1 MKGKNREKTIVQTI
15 LNKISKLCVFL
26 QAEIHNLMK
35 KSILIAIA
43 ILAFGFMANAQE
55 KKEES
60 KVKHLTYKEFLS
72 KVWDFEKDAT
82 TFTYKGKLPAV
93 IDFYAN
99 WCGPC
104 RRVAPIMEKLA
115 EEYDG
120 KLLVYKVNVDQE
132 KELSSTFQ
140 VKSIPMVLFVPMEGQ
155 PMMQVGA
162 MPEEGYRKVI
172 DEQLI
177 K

>member
-1 MKGKNREKTIVQTI
+1 
-15 LNKISKLCVFL
+15 
-26 QAEIHNLMK
+26 MK

-43 ILAFGFMANAQE
+43 LLAFGFTANAQE
-55 KKEES
+55 KKEET
-60 KVKHLTYKEFLS
+60 KVKHLTYNEFLK
-72 KVWDFEKDAT
+72 KVWDFEKNSN
-82 TFTYKGKLPAV
+82 TFIYKGELPAV
-93 IDFYAN
+93 VDFYAD

-120 KLLVYKVNVDQE
+120 KLLVYKVNTDQE
-132 KELSSTFQ
+132 RGLSAAFQ
-140 VKSIPMVLFVPMEGQ
+140 VKSIPMVLFIPLEGQ

-162 MPEEGYRKVI
+162 LPEEGYRKVI
-172 DEQLI
+172 EEQLI

>member
-1 MKGKNREKTIVQTI
+1 
-15 LNKISKLCVFL
+15 
-26 QAEIHNLMK
+26 MK
-35 KSILIAIA
+35 KAILIAIA
-43 ILAFGFMANAQE
+43 ILAFGFAANAQE

-60 KVKHLTYKEFLS
+60 KVIHLTYNEFLK
-72 KVWDFEKDAT
+72 KVWDFEKNPN
-82 TFTYKGKLPAV
+82 TFIYKGELPAI
-93 IDFYAN
+93 IDFYAD

-120 KLLVYKVNVDQE
+120 KLLVYKVNTDQE
-132 KELSSTFQ
+132 RGLSAAFQ
-140 VKSIPMVLFVPMEGQ
+140 VKSIPMVLFIPLEAQ

-162 MPEEGYRKVI
+162 LPEEGYRKVVE
-172 DEQLI
+172 EQLI

>member
-1 MKGKNREKTIVQTI
+1 MIFVIFVPE
-15 LNKISKLCVFL
+15 
-26 QAEIHNLMK
+26 NLSTMK
-35 KSILIAIA
+35 KSILIAMV
-43 ILAFGFMANAQE
+43 ILATAFTATAQE
-55 KKEES
+55 NKEES
-60 KVKHLTYKEFLS
+60 KVKNLTYNEFL
-72 KVWDFEKDAT
+72 KQVWNFESSPN
-82 TFTYKGKLPAV
+82 TFIYKGKLPAV

-120 KLLVYKVNVDQE
+120 RLLVYKVNVDQE
-132 KELSSTFQ
+132 KELAAAFQ
-140 VKSIPMVLFVPMEGQ
+140 VKSIPMVLFIPLEGQ

-162 MPEEGYRKVI
+162 LPEEGYRKVI
-172 DEQLI
+172 QDSLL

>member
-1 MKGKNREKTIVQTI
+1 M
-15 LNKISKLCVFL
+15 
-26 QAEIHNLMK
+26 
-35 KSILIAIA
+35 AI
-43 ILAFGFMANAQE
+43 IAFGLNANAQD
-55 KKEES
+55 KKAES

-72 KVWDFEKDAT
+72 KVWNFESNPT
-82 TFTYKGKLPAV
+82 TFVYKGKLPAV
-93 IDFYAN
+93 IDFYAD

-120 KLLVYKVNVDQE
+120 KLLVYKINVDQE
-132 KELSSTFQ
+132 KELSQAFNI
-140 VKSIPMVLFVPMEGQ
+140 KSIPAVMFIPVAESSSTRGASASSVQ

-172 DEQLI
+172 EEQLI